1 MSFKSIILLVLGAA
15 LANNCALRS
24 FLGVTPML
32 GWAGKKCTILPMGL
46 AVTVVM
52 LLTVL
57 IGWPL
62 MQIIPG
68 FLAIPVF
75 VAIILVLV
83 YVLELVA
90 GKVFKKSLGFW
101 FPVIALNSAVL
112 GLAVN
117 ALELD
122 FVSAIFT
129 ALGSGL
135 GFLLALF
142 VFAGVLG
149 RIQKQY
155 VPKAF
160 KGLPV
165 ELLAAGIIA
174 MALYAF

>member
-1 MSFKSIILLVLGAA
+1 MDNKPKLLDSAVENPLWIVFLGACPA
-15 LANNCALRS
+15 LASTTGLLPALAMGIAVIVIMLVSGLILSALRN
-24 FLGVTPML
+24 V
-32 GWAGKKCTILPMGL
+32 
-46 AVTVVM
+46 
-52 LLTVL
+52 
-57 IGWPL
+57 
-62 MQIIPG
+62 IPG

-117 ALELD
+117 TLELD